1 MKNKLL
7 ALSLLAVTSGAAIAQ
22 NVTVYGVVDAGV
34 TYQSKGSR
42 DGGGTNA
49 GKNFMFSPNGSS
61 PSIIGFRGS
70 EDLGGGLKAN
80 FNLEG
85 HIMSGNGSQG
95 NQWDGL
101 FGRQANVGL
110 TGAFGTLTLGKQY
123 EPAVLAFGAVDP
135 RGIKETYSGLM
146 TWAFSSNLTLGSGT
160 QPYPVNPSITLQ
172 DAFQPDT
179 STSNSLVDVFARNAI
194 SYNYS
199 SNGVSLGAL
208 YGMGGV
214 AGSTKAGAIYEL
226 ASTYVTGPLTLA
238 AAYHSN
244 NGTTAATSGVTERK
258 WFMGAGYSVTPQISL
273 KANYMSA
280 KVMKGDTGALGYYG
294 IDNAVWGAGV
304 NYDWNAKNTLTAA
317 YYNGKRKNVSNTTSR
332 SYILSNDYA
341 LSKRTTLYGL
351 VAVADMDSGSNFSL
365 VAAQNGNAGIGAVSP
380 GYVVGSTSTAYMLGI
395 KHSF

>member
-7 ALSLLAVTSGAAIAQ
+7 LLSALVLSSGLSVAQ

-34 TYQSKGSR
+34 SYQSKGSR
-42 DGGGTNA
+42 DGGGTSA
-49 GKNFMFSPNGSS
+49 GKHLMFSPNGSS
-61 PSIIGFRGS
+61 PSIIGFRGT

-110 TGAFGTLTLGKQY
+110 SGAFGSLTLGKQY

-146 TWAFSSNLTLGSGT
+146 TWAFSSNLTLGTTDSA
-160 QPYPVNPSITLQ
+160 LQ
-172 DAFQPDT
+172 TAFQPSADKT
-179 STSNSLVDVFARNAI
+179 TSNSLVDVFARNAI

-199 SNGVSLGAL
+199 ANGLSLGAL
-208 YGMGGV
+208 YGIGGV
-214 AGSTKAGAIYEL
+214 AGSSKAGAIYEL
-226 ASTYVTGPLTLA
+226 ASTYTSGPLTLA

-244 NGTTAATSGVTERK
+244 NGTSADASGITERK
-258 WFMGAGYSVTPQISL
+258 WFAGFGYSITPQVSF

-280 KVMKGDTGALGYYG
+280 KVTNGATGAVTSFG
-294 IDNAVWGAGV
+294 IDNEVWGAGV
-304 NYDWNAKNTLTAA
+304 NYDWNPKNTLTAA
-317 YYNGKRKNVSNTTSR
+317 YYNGKKKNVSNSTAN

-351 VAVADMDSGSNFSL
+351 VAVADVDSGSNFSL
-365 VAAQNGNAGIGAVSP
+365 VAAQNGNHGIGSVSP
-380 GYVVGSTSTAYMLGI
+380 GYVVGSSSTAYMVGI
-395 KHSF
+395 KHAF

>member
-7 ALSLLAVTSGAAIAQ
+7 LLSALVLSSGLSVAQ

-34 TYQSKGSR
+34 SYQSKGSR
-42 DGGGTNA
+42 DGGGTSA
-49 GKNFMFSPNGSS
+49 GKHLMFSPNGSS
-61 PSIIGFRGS
+61 PSIIGFRGT

-110 TGAFGTLTLGKQY
+110 SGAFGSLTLGKQY

-146 TWAFSSNLTLGSGT
+146 TWAFSSNLTLGSGN
-160 QPYPVNPSITLQ
+160 QPYPVNNAYTLQ
-172 DAFQPDT
+172 GAFQPDT
-179 STSNSLVDVFARNAI
+179 ATSNSLVDVFARNAI
-194 SYNYS
+194 SYSVS
-199 SNGVSLGAL
+199 SSGLSLSAL
-208 YGMGGV
+208 YGMGEV
-214 AGSTKAGAIYEL
+214 AGSTKAGSIYEL
-226 ASTYVTGPLTLA
+226 ASTYVTGPLTIA

-244 NGTTAATSGVTERK
+244 YGTTASTSGITERK
-258 WFMGAGYSVTPQISL
+258 WFAGFGYNLNPQLSV

-280 KVMKGDTGALGYYG
+280 KVMKGDTGELGYFG

-304 NYDWNAKNTLTAA
+304 NYSWNPKNTLTAA
-317 YYNGKRKNVSNTTSR
+317 YYNGKKKNASNSTAR

-351 VAVADMDSGSNFSL
+351 VAVADLDSGSNFSL
-365 VAAQNGNAGIGAVSP
+365 VAAQNGNHGIGSVSP